1 MRPERGWGGGE
12 DGVEEEG
19 WSQVTA
25 VVGQLRSH
33 TRRVGGREWRKGED
47 KAI

>member
-1 MRPERGWGGGE
+1 M
-12 DGVEEEG
+12 EEEG

-25 VVGQLRSH
+25 VVGQLRRH